1 MYLLN
6 GSFWIQNIKKE
17 LNMMKWEFRFMKWFL
32 FIGKFQV
39 FSLSGWHP
47 RTYYPTYAISGLVQ
61 YLGNNLKS
69 STNAFILYLDN
80 DCPHLAYVF
89 VINFCI
95 LHANWW
101 LRKNHLINFN
111 SDWSDCFLDAACKT
125 SPGNF
130 YWCSTFRIG
139 FLAWIRLDSQ
149 WIRPVK
155 PDKAPIY
162 SLQC

>member
-1 MYLLN
+1 MFLLN

-80 DCPHLAYVF
+80 DSPHLAYVF

-95 LHANWW
+95 LHANGW
-101 LRKNHLINFN
+101 LRKNHSINFN

-139 FLAWIRLDSQ
+139 FLT
-149 WIRPVK
+149 WIRP
-155 PDKAPIY
+155 D
-162 SLQC
+162 SGQSMNTSSETW